1 MKQWIAI
8 FTLFALLLA
17 GCGTAAEKP
26 ETTGENPDR
35 DRLITILDDIGQ
47 NLHPGTAGSSLTAI
61 RITADLVSWAAS
73 TQMTKSEAASTVGD
87 WLKGQ
92 SPEIKEAFQE
102 QISSIASSFA
112 DIAKDGAKDA
122 LESAGVEKDLSNLG
136 SRLKELV
143 QAVIDAAQ

>member
-8 FTLFALLLA
+8 ITLFALLLA
-17 GCGTAAEKP
+17 GCGAAAEKP

-35 DRLITILDDIGQ
+35 ARLIAILDDMAE
-47 NLHPGTAGSSLTAI
+47 NLHPGTAGSGLTAI

-73 TQMTKSEAASTVGD
+73 TQMTKAEAASAVGD
-87 WLKGQ
+87 WLKEQ

-102 QISSIASSFA
+102 KISSIASSFA

-122 LESAGVEKDLSNLG
+122 LEAAGVEKDLSNLG

-143 QAVIDAAQ
+143 NAVIEAAQ